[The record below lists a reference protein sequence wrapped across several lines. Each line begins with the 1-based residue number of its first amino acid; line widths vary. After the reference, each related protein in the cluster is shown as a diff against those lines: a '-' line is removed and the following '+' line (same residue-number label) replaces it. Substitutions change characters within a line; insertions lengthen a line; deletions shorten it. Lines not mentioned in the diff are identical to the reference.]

1 MCRKKPDTKSIEL
14 LYPEQRTTKKTKA
27 RSDSCT
33 ASFSSLS
40 SVKFRPSTFDPA
52 AWSPI
57 LKIRRDCTGHVCAKP
72 RLREG
77 FFQPASRAHGLRS
90 RRERITFHPS
100 MLNEYETSDEHR
112 PVMWLRGYP
121 VYAAH
126 FIVIV
131 FVASMLVTTLLNLFG
146 VGAVLDALIFTSGR
160 VLHGEIWRV
169 VTYGLVNP
177 PSLPFVV
184 DMAMLV
190 WFGREV
196 ERNFGRRTFLIFYG
210 CLYLL
215 TPLLFTLIGIWTPM
229 AVAGE
234 TGTLPIF
241 IAFAAL
247 YPNAPIFFNLL
258 AKWVAAI
265 LVSIYTLIALN
276 HRDPVSLISLW
287 ATTGFAFA
295 FVRYQQ
301 GRIELPKINL
311 FRRGPKLRV
320 LPDLKQEKNSSAK
333 TDRQATSSMAEVDAL
348 LDKIAQSGLNSLTS
362 KERAKLDAARADLLK
377 RESGRR

>member
-1 MCRKKPDTKSIEL
+1 
-14 LYPEQRTTKKTKA
+14 
-27 RSDSCT
+27 
-33 ASFSSLS
+33 
-40 SVKFRPSTFDPA
+40 
-52 AWSPI
+52 
-57 LKIRRDCTGHVCAKP
+57 
-72 RLREG
+72 
-77 FFQPASRAHGLRS
+77 
-90 RRERITFHPS
+90 

-131 FVASMLVTTLLNLFG
+131 FVASMLVTTLLNLLG
-146 VGAVLDALIFTSGR
+146 VGALLNGLVFTSGQ
-160 VLHGEIWRV
+160 VLHGEVWRV

-177 PSLPFVV
+177 PSLPFVI
-184 DMAMLV
+184 DMVMMI

-196 ERNFGRRTFLIFYG
+196 ERNLGRRPFLIFYS

-215 TPLLFTLIGIWTPM
+215 TPLLFTLIGMWTPM

-234 TGTLPIF
+234 TGAFAIF
-241 IAFAAL
+241 IAFATL

-265 LVSIYTLIALN
+265 LVGIYTLIALN

-311 FRRGPKLRV
+311 FRRGPKLRL
-320 LPDLKQEKNSSAK
+320 LPDLKQEKTPTTK
-333 TDRQATSSMAEVDAL
+333 MDRQASSMAEIDAL
-348 LDKIAQSGLNSLTS
+348 LDKIAQTGLSSLTT

>member
-1 MCRKKPDTKSIEL
+1 
-14 LYPEQRTTKKTKA
+14 
-27 RSDSCT
+27 
-33 ASFSSLS
+33 
-40 SVKFRPSTFDPA
+40 
-52 AWSPI
+52 
-57 LKIRRDCTGHVCAKP
+57 
-72 RLREG
+72 
-77 FFQPASRAHGLRS
+77 
-90 RRERITFHPS
+90 

-131 FVASMLVTTLLNLFG
+131 FVASMLVTTLLNLFE

-160 VLHGEIWRV
+160 VLHGEVWRV
-169 VTYGLVNP
+169 VTYGLVNE
-177 PSLPFVV
+177 PSIWFVV
-184 DMAMLV
+184 SMAMLV
-190 WFGREV
+190 WFGRDV
-196 ERNFGRRTFLIFYG
+196 ERYFGRRKFLIFYG
-210 CLYLL
+210 CAYLI
-215 TPLLFTLIGIWTPM
+215 TPLLYTLLGLWWPNVVVGQPRTF
-229 AVAGE
+229 AV
-234 TGTLPIF
+234 F
-241 IAFAAL
+241 IAFATL
-247 YPNAPIFFNLL
+247 YPNAPMYALNI
-258 AKWVAAI
+258 ATKWVAMI
-265 LVSIYTLIALN
+265 LVSIGTLIALN
-276 HRDPVSLISLW
+276 DRDLLSLISLW

-311 FRRGPKLRV
+311 FRREPKLRV
-320 LPDLKQEKNSSAK
+320 LPDLKQEKNPPTK